1 MYYEG
6 FIDGYLVHVE
16 EWYDNTIYFNVRY
29 FNSGQSI
36 HSEPVFDKAVYIT
49 NNEKGR
55 NMVSNYKS
63 TLVNYVARLDTEDKK
78 IVLTF

>member
-16 EWYDNTIYFNVRY
+16 EWYDDTIYLNVRY
-29 FNSGQSI
+29 FKAGQSI
-36 HSEPVFDKAVYIT
+36 HSEPAFDKTVYIT
-49 NNEKGR
+49 NNDKGW
-55 NMVSNYKS
+55 NMVTNYKS

>member
-36 HSEPVFDKAVYIT
+36 HDEPKFDKTVYIK
-49 NNEKGR
+49 NNDKGR
-55 NMVSNYKS
+55 NMVTNYKS